1 MTRFEE
7 IYRAYFNDVYRYLR
21 RLSGDETL
29 AGEITSETFFK
40 AMRALDSFRGECDV
54 RVWLCRIAKNCYYTY
69 LKKASRTEAL
79 EDTALWSLPSP
90 EPAAEELCIRSE
102 EAAGIRAALHTLPD
116 PYREVFMWRVLAE
129 LSFAQIGEIFG
140 KTDNWACV
148 TYHRAETMIK
158 RRLEE
163 QNREK

>member
-79 EDTALWSLPSP
+79 EDTAPWSLPSP
-90 EPAAEELCIRSE
+90 APGGPARPAGPLPGGVHVAGAGGAELCPNR
-102 EAAGIRAALHTLPD
+102 GDL
-116 PYREVFMWRVLAE
+116 REDR
-129 LSFAQIGEIFG
+129 
-140 KTDNWACV
+140 
-148 TYHRAETMIK
+148 
-158 RRLEE
+158 
-163 QNREK
+163 